1 MANSRTRST
10 CEISH
15 EIAARLNLYALCATA
30 AGVSLTALA
39 PPSEAKIVYTP
50 ANRQLP
56 IDKPFNLDLNHDGI
70 TDFSLSASH
79 FVPKTST
86 LSGTVIRG
94 FAVVLPPKKGN
105 SVVGYPGDY
114 FSFYASALKAGV
126 RVGRTSPFV
135 GGAKSGIIMGG
146 ELLSS
151 HQGPL
156 ILGPWNES
164 GKGVKNRFLGF
175 KFRIQGK
182 VHYGW
187 ARLNVRIL
195 NYFPDVKLTG
205 YAYET
210 IPNKG
215 IDTGKTKGGDSH
227 TLGHL
232 ALGARPSAR

>member
-1 MANSRTRST
+1 MANSLTLSP
-10 CEISH
+10 CEIS
-15 EIAARLNLYALCATA
+15 EDIAARLNLYALCATA

-39 PPSEAKIVYTP
+39 QPSEAKIVYTP
-50 ANRQLP
+50 AHHQLS
-56 IDKPFNLDLNHDGI
+56 INKPFNLDLNHDGI

-79 FVPKTST
+79 FVPKSST
-86 LSGTVIRG
+86 LSGTEVRG

-126 RVGRTSPFV
+126 RVGRKSPFIA
-135 GGAKSGIIMGG
+135 GGNSGIIMGG

-151 HQGPL
+151 HQGTL
-156 ILGPWNES
+156 NLGPWS
-164 GKGVKNRFLGF
+164 QTGKGVKNRFLGF
-175 KFRIQGK
+175 KFRIRGK

-187 ARLNVRIL
+187 ARLNVRIV

-210 IPNKG
+210 IPNRG
-215 IDTGKTKGGDSH
+215 IDTGRTKGRDSRIM
-227 TLGHL
+227 GRL
-232 ALGARPSAR
+232 ALGAGQSTQ